1 MSGQIQQSPQDR
13 HYSPHVS
20 SSLKSNDEIDLIEL
34 FKALWNGKF
43 IIATTTFLFTV
54 GATLFALNQPNIYQ
68 SRASFVVENV
78 FYGSRL
84 VSEPKVSPQY
94 LASSELKKIIS
105 SLAHRDAS
113 VLKGISISYNERS
126 KVISISKTSTDSQAA
141 FDGVLTFSLEL
152 NRALKLRELEK
163 VQTSIEALKLR
174 DNVSSLKTKEYL
186 DELLALQLFKEAL
199 LESPD
204 SKLVTQ
210 ISEVV
215 KPKSHIKPKRTIIA
229 GLGFLFGVL
238 LGVSIVLARIAFR
251 REQD

>member
-94 LASSELKKIIS
+94 LASS
-105 SLAHRDAS
+105 A
-113 VLKGISISYNERS
+113 VSYTHLTLP
-126 KVISISKTSTDSQAA
+126 TSTT
-141 FDGVLTFSLEL
+141 V
-152 NRALKLRELEK
+152 
-163 VQTSIEALKLR
+163 
-174 DNVSSLKTKEYL
+174 
-186 DELLALQLFKEAL
+186 
-199 LESPD
+199 
-204 SKLVTQ
+204 
-210 ISEVV
+210 
-215 KPKSHIKPKRTIIA
+215 
-229 GLGFLFGVL
+229 
-238 LGVSIVLARIAFR
+238 
-251 REQD
+251 